1 MDVAVGPR
9 GNSFITLFEPLRLC
23 SQPNKQ
29 RTDGGGDDVRY
40 LQHGRHMA
48 TTKKIS
54 FFLFPAPLSQICFV
68 LVLISP
74 NHKARKRY
82 PEMVMA
88 RTETEL
94 ILTEEIKKRIWC
106 PREGMHCTPAM
117 LYTRCFKMRLG
128 EKLKRGV

>member
-40 LQHGRHMA
+40 NMA
-48 TTKKIS
+48 ATWPPQKKIS
-54 FFLFPAPLSQICFV
+54 FFLFPAPLGQICFV

-88 RTETEL
+88 RTKTEL

-117 LYTRCFKMRLG
+117 LYTRCFKLRLG

>member
-1 MDVAVGPR
+1 MGPR

-29 RTDGGGDDVRY
+29 RTDGGGDDVDTY
-40 LQHGRHMA
+40 NMA
-48 TTKKIS
+48 ATWPPQKKIS
-54 FFLFPAPLSQICFV
+54 FFLFPAPLGQICFV